1 MQSRL
6 SSVSLGSG
14 QGADVALFIIYNA
27 EHAALPSVDSLR
39 MLKMHT
45 RRPQDE
51 VKVAVYAAQMTAPER
66 FNAQDIIGVLCIS
79 LGTLM
84 AVWLNA
90 SF

>member
-1 MQSRL
+1 
-6 SSVSLGSG
+6 
-14 QGADVALFIIYNA
+14 
-27 EHAALPSVDSLR
+27 
-39 MLKMHT
+39 MHT

-66 FNAQDIIGVLCIS
+66 FNAQDLIGVLCIS